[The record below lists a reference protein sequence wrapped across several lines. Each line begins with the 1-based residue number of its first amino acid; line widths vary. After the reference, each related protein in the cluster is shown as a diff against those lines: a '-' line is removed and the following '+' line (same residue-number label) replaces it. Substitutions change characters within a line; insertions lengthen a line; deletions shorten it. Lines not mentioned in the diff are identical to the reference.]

1 MGALLTNMSPE
12 RPETPDMPDIGP
24 AGVSGAAMAGADT
37 SSSSLKSPAP
47 ARREGQ
53 PRPGGLADLLGRRTL
68 DGSTHGFFLVLIMWN
83 HSLLRNVGEY
93 ASGARLAISTKPT
106 DLILKATLVHGGN
119 ARW

>member
-1 MGALLTNMSPE
+1 MVGAVGIDVAVVVTIDHRMIE
-12 RPETPDMPDIGP
+12 F
-24 AGVSGAAMAGADT
+24 GADFF
-37 SSSSLKSPAP
+37 
-47 ARREGQ
+47 
-53 PRPGGLADLLGRRTL
+53 GRRTL
-68 DGSTHGFFLVLIMWN
+68 YVGAHGFFLVLIMCN